1 MSKKHKAM
9 RQGTPIRWDAL
20 DRIQKQHEET
30 AAEKARKK
38 MLEQY
43 ADNEEGN
50 PFEEVKEPV
59 TPEMA
64 YKYMTREKDK
74 PKAAR
79 SRMLERRLRK
89 SSDDYTPGGVKQ
101 SGTASEARQQMI
113 DRHAQPENGET
124 ADNANRSD
132 AADARQRKKKYAAA
146 RNSVY
151 KPKYR
156 YIKKK

>member
-43 ADNEEGN
+43 LGNEEEN

-64 YKYMTREKDK
+64 YKHIMREKGK
-74 PKAAR
+74 AKAAK
-79 SRMLERRLRK
+79 SQTFERRVRK
-89 SSDDYTPGGVKQ
+89 ASDDYTPGGVKQ
-101 SGTASEARQQMI
+101 SGTASEARQRMI
-113 DRHAQPENGET
+113 DRHAQTENGET

-132 AADARQRKKKYAAA
+132 AADAKKRKKQYAAA